1 MKNLL
6 VLIIFFILNQNLLAQ
21 KKTVVTVKAGTK
33 ITDYFSASE
42 IYLYPE
48 FTEGAC
54 FLTNGQTI
62 PGQFNYN
69 LLSGEMDFVK
79 AKDTLAIS
87 NKEQIKYITVAK
99 DTFYYADLCMQ
110 LIKGNGL
117 KVFYTQKIEFVDR
130 QKNGAL
136 GTSGRS
142 FTINSYDNMQ
152 IGKCSYNFKSDVD
165 VIFRKKNEFFY
176 FAGNKY
182 VLLNKR
188 NAEKILPEKQDLVKK
203 YLKTN
208 RIDFELK
215 NDVLKFADFISNFPN
230 KSY

>member
-6 VLIIFFILNQNLLAQ
+6 VLIVLFILNHNLLAQ
-21 KKTVVTVKAGTK
+21 KKTVVIVKAGTK
-33 ITDYFSASE
+33 ITDYFSAPE
-42 IYLYPE
+42 RYFYPE

-54 FLTNGQTI
+54 SLTNGQII
-62 PGQFNYN
+62 PGLFNYN

-87 NKEQIKYITVAK
+87 NKEQVKYITVAK

-117 KVFYTQKIEFVDR
+117 KVLHTQKIELVDR

-136 GTSGRS
+136 GSTGRS
-142 FTINSYDNMQ
+142 FTIDSYDNMK
-152 IGKCSYNFKSDVD
+152 IGKYSYNFKTDVD

-176 FAGNKY
+176 FAGGRY
-182 VLLNKR
+182 VLLNKK
-188 NAEKILPEKQDLVKK
+188 NAGKILPEKQDLVKR

-208 RIDFELK
+208 RIDFTLK
-215 NDVLKFADFISNFPN
+215 SDVLKFANFISTLPQ
-230 KSY
+230 

>member
-6 VLIIFFILNQNLLAQ
+6 ALIIFLTLNQNLLAQ
-21 KKTVVTVKAGTK
+21 KKTVVVVKAGTK
-33 ITDYFSASE
+33 IADYFSASE

-48 FTEGAC
+48 FTGGAC
-54 FLTNGQTI
+54 SLTNGQTI
-62 PGQFNYN
+62 PGLFNYN

-99 DTFYYADLCMQ
+99 DTFYYANLCMQ

-142 FTINSYDNMQ
+142 FTINSYDYML
-152 IGKCSYNFKSDVD
+152 IGKNSYNFKTNVD

-176 FAGNKY
+176 RAGNRY
-182 VLLNKR
+182 VLLNKK

-215 NDVLKFADFISNFPN
+215 NDVLKFADFISNFSG

>member
-6 VLIIFFILNQNLLAQ
+6 VLIIFLILNHNLLAQ
-21 KKTVVTVKAGTK
+21 KKTVVIVKAGTK
-33 ITDYFSASE
+33 ITDYFSAPE
-42 IYLYPE
+42 RYLYPE
-48 FTEGAC
+48 FTEGTC
-54 FLTNGQTI
+54 SLTNGQII
-62 PGQFNYN
+62 PGLFNYN

-87 NKEQIKYITVAK
+87 NKAQVKYITVAK

-136 GTSGRS
+136 GSSGRS
-142 FTINSYDNMQ
+142 FTIDSYDYMQ
-152 IGKCSYNFKSDVD
+152 IGKYSYNFKTDVD
-165 VIFRKKNEFFY
+165 VIFRKKKEFFY
-176 FAGNKY
+176 FAGNGY
-182 VLLNKR
+182 VLLNKK

-215 NDVLKFADFISNFPN
+215 NDVLKFADFISNLPN